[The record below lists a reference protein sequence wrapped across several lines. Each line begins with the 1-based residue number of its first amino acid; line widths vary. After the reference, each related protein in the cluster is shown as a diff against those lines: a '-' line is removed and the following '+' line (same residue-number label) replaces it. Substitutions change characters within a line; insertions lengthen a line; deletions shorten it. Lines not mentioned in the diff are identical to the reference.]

1 VEQMARS
8 GLMTI
13 LAVGLLLAGCGS
25 STSTG
30 SSTSVASQ
38 ASARQPSTPTATKPP
53 APTTTSA
60 KASTHTAGKAA
71 VPAPAPAKPAK
82 SGGEG
87 PKPEEKVGGTPF
99 LAATGRGFGAFH
111 NYISKPLRKNEL
123 VGGAGS
129 PAIKIAATAAL
140 YAAKEVAG
148 AAQAVSHEAALHGLE
163 APLAQL
169 ATNLGRIGAS
179 LSAGQAPEAAIV
191 AARTEVNSISR
202 AALAAGQPIQ
212 EIVPTLK

>member
-1 VEQMARS
+1 
-8 GLMTI
+8 
-13 LAVGLLLAGCGS
+13 
-25 STSTG
+25 
-30 SSTSVASQ
+30 VASQ
-38 ASARQPSTPTATKPP
+38 TSASQPTTPTAPTPP

-60 KASTHTAGKAA
+60 KAPTHTADKAA
-71 VPAPAPAKPAK
+71 APAVAPVKPAK
-82 SGGEG
+82 SGREG
-87 PKPEEKVGGTPF
+87 PKPEEKVGRTPF

-123 VGGAGS
+123 VGGTGS
-129 PAIKIAATAAL
+129 PAIKTAATAAV

-148 AAQAVSHEAALHGLE
+148 AAQAVSHEAALHELA
-163 APLAQL
+163 APLARL

-191 AARTEVNSISR
+191 AARTEVNNISR

-212 EIVPTLK
+212 EIVPKLK